1 MTEKATF
8 NFHQDYTN
16 TSLFCGGPSGL
27 FDTVNKKYPEIWAI
41 YKQMKALDWDE
52 NETSFAP
59 CMADFEK
66 CDKSTYDMMIKTLA
80 WQWEG
85 DSAASRLA
93 AIVAPFV
100 SSSELWAT
108 WQRIS
113 DNECLTP
120 DHDVLTLEGWKSIDA
135 VTKYDK
141 VAQWDQE
148 TNQIEFVHPAV
159 FSKPFD
165 GELIQFSNHC
175 GTLNQLTTP
184 KHRMVLVTP
193 YESTKINQKVWEA
206 KDIPLHGGMAL
217 PVSGKLKSGK
227 GMTALEKLFVA
238 VQADG
243 SLCSDKYTGAR
254 TGNKHYKF
262 SLKKQRKK
270 ERLAA
275 LCKEA
280 GLELV
285 QHDTSRDRDL
295 FYVYVPLGLYNEH
308 AKSFDWVDLNNI
320 SLEWCQEF
328 IEELGYWDG
337 NVTSAGNVRYISTNK
352 ECIDFAQTIGHL
364 AGLRTNITI
373 IPARKGVIMPDG
385 NISDTKEVYQLYF
398 TKRPYINGN
407 TIERSLVTYK
417 GLVYCLTVP
426 SSFFLVRREGA
437 ISVTGNCIHAATY
450 SEIVRSSFKDPS
462 VIVNEILAVE
472 DSLKRLDV
480 VAGIMHRTSVA
491 SHQYAL
497 GMISDEEAYEAI
509 FLFTVALLCLERIQF
524 ISSFA
529 VTFAICDTGIFE
541 PIGTMVQKIAQD
553 ELEVHVELDKAILR
567 NELKTDRG
575 VECLER
581 NKEVIIR
588 VIDEVVS
595 SEMEWVDYLFS
606 EGRSIVGMNADLL
619 KQWVCFNAKD
629 VYHFFKLKP
638 INEQINLPKS
648 NPLPFMEDWLN
659 ISKKQPSPQEQ
670 DVTQYKVNL
679 MVRDDD
685 EIEFDV

>member
-59 CMADFEK
+59 CMSDFEK

-93 AIVAPFV
+93 AIVAPFI
-100 SSSELWAT
+100 SSSELWAA
-108 WQRIS
+108 WQRVS
-113 DNECLTP
+113 DNE
-120 DHDVLTLEGWKSIDA
+120 
-135 VTKYDK
+135 
-141 VAQWDQE
+141 
-148 TNQIEFVHPAV
+148 
-159 FSKPFD
+159 
-165 GELIQFSNHC
+165 
-175 GTLNQLTTP
+175 
-184 KHRMVLVTP
+184 
-193 YESTKINQKVWEA
+193 
-206 KDIPLHGGMAL
+206 
-217 PVSGKLKSGK
+217 
-227 GMTALEKLFVA
+227 
-238 VQADG
+238 
-243 SLCSDKYTGAR
+243 
-254 TGNKHYKF
+254 
-262 SLKKQRKK
+262 
-270 ERLAA
+270 
-275 LCKEA
+275 
-280 GLELV
+280 
-285 QHDTSRDRDL
+285 
-295 FYVYVPLGLYNEH
+295 
-308 AKSFDWVDLNNI
+308 
-320 SLEWCQEF
+320 
-328 IEELGYWDG
+328 
-337 NVTSAGNVRYISTNK
+337 
-352 ECIDFAQTIGHL
+352 
-364 AGLRTNITI
+364 
-373 IPARKGVIMPDG
+373 VIH
-385 NISDTKEVYQLYF
+385 S
-398 TKRPYINGN
+398 
-407 TIERSLVTYK
+407 
-417 GLVYCLTVP
+417 
-426 SSFFLVRREGA
+426 
-437 ISVTGNCIHAATY
+437 ATY

-462 VIVNEILAVE
+462 VIVNEILAVDE
-472 DSLKRLDV
+472 SLKRLDV

-575 VECLER
+575 IKCFER
-581 NKEVIIR
+581 NKEVITQI
-588 VIDEVVS
+588 IDEVVS
-595 SEMEWVDYLFS
+595 SEMQWVDYLFS
-606 EGRSIVGMNADLL
+606 EGRSIVGLNADLL
-619 KQWVCFNAKD
+619 KQWACFNAKD
-629 VYHFFKLKP
+629 VYHFLKVNP
-638 INEQINLPKS
+638 VNDQIQLPKS